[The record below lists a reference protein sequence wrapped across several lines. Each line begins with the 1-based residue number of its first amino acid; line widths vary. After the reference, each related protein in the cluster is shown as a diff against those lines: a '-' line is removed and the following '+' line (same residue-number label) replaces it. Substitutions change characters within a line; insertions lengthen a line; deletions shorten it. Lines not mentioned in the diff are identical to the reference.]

1 MNQLQPLYVFW
12 EGISTALRT
21 LSLSGSAGN
30 VLAFL
35 LYTLISLL
43 PLFLPGLWLWR
54 RKRRLWGADLLLP
67 LLSAYTFYLLYVFI
81 NPALFYARMPKGL
94 KGEAGLPCLKAVYA
108 GLWLSML
115 LSWLVLTWIRV
126 LSDEEILDRK
136 EFLYRGMRGLL
147 TASIAILGAA
157 LLYSTG
163 RELMGRLGE
172 LAVNSGKTET
182 DLAFALLRTA
192 CAFLPSCI
200 FLGILW
206 QMKRLLKA
214 MEAEPF
220 GEEELREARRL
231 ARVSRTG
238 VMMSVLTALT
248 WNGALFFF
256 AGSLSYVD
264 YRWEISFFPLLAA
277 FGSLIL
283 ARYLREAG
291 ELRRENEMII

>member
-115 LSWLVLTWIRV
+115 LS
-126 LSDEEILDRK
+126 
-136 EFLYRGMRGLL
+136 
-147 TASIAILGAA
+147 
-157 LLYSTG
+157 
-163 RELMGRLGE
+163 
-172 LAVNSGKTET
+172 
-182 DLAFALLRTA
+182 
-192 CAFLPSCI
+192 
-200 FLGILW
+200 
-206 QMKRLLKA
+206 
-214 MEAEPF
+214 
-220 GEEELREARRL
+220 
-231 ARVSRTG
+231 
-238 VMMSVLTALT
+238 
-248 WNGALFFF
+248 
-256 AGSLSYVD
+256 
-264 YRWEISFFPLLAA
+264 
-277 FGSLIL
+277 
-283 ARYLREAG
+283 
-291 ELRRENEMII
+291 